1 MQGYWKWQA
10 ATKACFVFVVELRV
24 SGVTGHC
31 LQITIIRELK
41 LTSVR
46 NSNRDVKFEG
56 RDPELGK

>member
-1 MQGYWKWQA
+1 M
-10 ATKACFVFVVELRV
+10 FVVELRV